1 MHEPAVTKQPCRC
14 RYHHRPLLS
23 RRSTI
28 CTATRL
34 GTDSEKRSEDCLQP
48 KSDCNPYEPVKY
60 EEIQVEGIYAAPI
73 RELRAVTVPSKILLK
88 VRLIDYGKVLVNK
101 STELR
106 PPLQLMKILE
116 ESARV
121 SGGDRQF
128 DQSTRGQRA
137 YPDSDE
143 EPCGIDSRELV
154 EIIQPPVTPFLLDV
168 QSDVGDKFT
177 EGGIIGNLSSR
188 TVLVMLNSAMVK
200 PVKKVLYNQP
210 ELALRPWTT
219 VGLEVMQMDI
229 SRVII
234 KKLEFKQLCHDQ
246 QARIMKAT
254 LTDVEKKGQLVEVT
268 LWNVV
273 CDLKQVDVNYWPHI
287 PQGKSIVRITF
298 VLDVVTLTVC
308 PNVYSKLLLTILP
321 E

>member
-1 MHEPAVTKQPCRC
+1 
-14 RYHHRPLLS
+14 
-23 RRSTI
+23 
-28 CTATRL
+28 
-34 GTDSEKRSEDCLQP
+34 
-48 KSDCNPYEPVKY
+48 
-60 EEIQVEGIYAAPI
+60 
-73 RELRAVTVPSKILLK
+73 
-88 VRLIDYGKVLVNK
+88 
-101 STELR
+101 
-106 PPLQLMKILE
+106 
-116 ESARV
+116 
-121 SGGDRQF
+121 
-128 DQSTRGQRA
+128 
-137 YPDSDE
+137 
-143 EPCGIDSRELV
+143 
-154 EIIQPPVTPFLLDV
+154 
-168 QSDVGDKFT
+168 
-177 EGGIIGNLSSR
+177 
-188 TVLVMLNSAMVK
+188 MLNSAMVK

-219 VGLEVMQMDI
+219 VGLEAVESISDDKQIPYLVMQMDI